1 MTGKFNNIPIGKEM
15 IIVSLAKNIPTK
27 KAYRNSDYTRPV
39 SFISEEEVY
48 RLADAAKTM
57 RDGERNYLL
66 VMTLF
71 QCALRVTEAVK
82 LRVKDKAIT
91 GGKHLLMVQGKG
103 NKPRLVAVPEKLS
116 FHLGDFA
123 QRQKLE
129 RDDRFFPVSRVRAW
143 QIIKTSAERAGIGR
157 RIYCH
162 LLRHGGAIARLRR
175 TGNPKSLQIHLGHA
189 DMKMTMRYL
198 ATMQTIESLEMESK
212 VEFDR

>member
-1 MTGKFNNIPIGKEM
+1 MAEKLNNKPIGKEM
-15 IIVSLAKNIPTK
+15 VIIPAAKNVPTK
-27 KAYRNSDYTRPV
+27 KVYRNSDSNRPV

-71 QCALRVTEAVK
+71 QCCLRVTEAVK

-116 FHLGDFA
+116 YHLGDFT

-129 RDDRFFPVSRVRAW
+129 PDDRFFPISRVRAW
-143 QIIKTSAERAGIGR
+143 QIIKASAEKAGINR
-157 RIYCH
+157 RVYCH
-162 LLRHGGAIARLRR
+162 LLRHSGAIARLKR
-175 TGNPKSLQIHLGHA
+175 TGNPKSLQIHLGHS

-198 ATMQTIESLEMESK
+198 STMQTMESLVVESK
-212 VEFDR
+212 VEFNG